1 MNAVRR
7 FKRFV
12 AGNWVLTGVI
22 VAVLPFILAA
32 CMNGGGG
39 RGGY

>member
-7 FKRFV
+7 FEQFV
-12 AGNWVLTGVI
+12 ACHRALIGVI